1 MSAQPLPVITD
12 EADKKYLHAEFEHF
26 LSAKKKKDRQRT
38 LYKYVSLFLTVD
50 VLGVVL
56 LFFLLKDAWAVRL
69 ICVIVSIPLCCA
81 YGFIKRKPRFCWPQ
95 MVINVFRVLVVD
107 ICATCYI
114 FSSAFSYVE
123 SRSGYHRQDTSDTIL
138 FGIGLI
144 GLAIY
149 SHFIELRTRQLYSM
163 TQEKIGGTPVPE
175 VTSLVTNFIVRPR
188 N

>member
-12 EADKKYLHAEFEHF
+12 EADRKCLHAEFDHF
-26 LSAKKKKDRQRT
+26 LIAKKKKERQQT

-56 LFFLLKDAWAVRL
+56 LFFLLKDAWAVRF

-114 FSSAFSYVE
+114 FSNAFSYVE
-123 SRSGYHRQDTSDTIL
+123 SHSGYVRQDTAVIIL
-138 FGIGLI
+138 LGIGFI

-163 TQEKIGGTPVPE
+163 IQEKIGGTPTPD
-175 VTSLVTNFIVRPR
+175 VTSMVKNFIVKRR